1 MTIIST
7 VVLSVL
13 GTLAVIYLGWI
24 GLGLRKAQAINNQL
38 SNDLTGLANTL
49 HSVREDLYRR
59 LEENTEEIR
68 KNLEWEFR
76 SIREEQSNIRRNVF
90 EAGDRFQRDQDRRF
104 DRIYHKLYTKFPD
117 LKDIESPK
125 EY

>member
-1 MTIIST
+1 MTIILT

-13 GTLAVIYLGWI
+13 ATLALIYFVWI
-24 GLGLRKAQAINNQL
+24 GLGLRKAQKINESLQADINGLTHTIEATREHFNQRFE
-38 SNDLTGLANTL
+38 NDF
-49 HSVREDLYRR
+49 D
-59 LEENTEEIR
+59 EIR
-68 KNLEWEFR
+68 KNLEFEFR
-76 SIREEQSNIRRNVF
+76 GIREDHNDIRRNLH

-104 DRIYHKLYTKFPD
+104 DRIYHKIYTKFPE